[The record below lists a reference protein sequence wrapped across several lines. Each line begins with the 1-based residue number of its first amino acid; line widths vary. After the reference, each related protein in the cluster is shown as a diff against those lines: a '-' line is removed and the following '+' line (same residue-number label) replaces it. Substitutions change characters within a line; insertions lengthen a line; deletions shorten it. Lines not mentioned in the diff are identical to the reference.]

1 MHMLKLVL
9 PLTGLLMAG
18 QALAHKASHA
28 TATRPA
34 TVGPLS
40 VQSGNIPAAL
50 LDGVGGRSVRPAAG
64 MPAAVAAEATVKNTD
79 TPARI
84 NRRY

>member
-9 PLTGLLMAG
+9 PLAGLLMTG

-28 TATRPA
+28 TAARPA
-34 TVGPLS
+34 ALGSLQ
-40 VQSGNIPAAL
+40 VQSGGIPAAL
-50 LDGVGGRSVRPAAG
+50 LDGVGGRSVRVTAG
-64 MPAAVAAEATVKNTD
+64 TSAVEATVKNTD

-84 NRRY
+84 NRRH